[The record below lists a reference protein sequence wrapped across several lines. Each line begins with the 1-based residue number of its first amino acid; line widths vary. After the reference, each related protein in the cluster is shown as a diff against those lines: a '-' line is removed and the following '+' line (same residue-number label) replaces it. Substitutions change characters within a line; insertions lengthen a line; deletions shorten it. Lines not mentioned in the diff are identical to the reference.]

1 MNMIDNLIDNWK
13 PPEVLKK
20 FYSFGTTGSD
30 KMGCQSM
37 FIKYFSCTCTPNIIF
52 INMIF
57 FLNLIV
63 WISAFG
69 RTDVKGLLRSVS
81 KRDYIRYTNSL

>member
-20 FYSFGTTGSD
+20 YYSFGTTGSD
-30 KMGCQSM
+30 KMGCQSINQ
-37 FIKYFSCTCTPNIIF
+37 FIFRPCLQTLIFSKF
-52 INMIF
+52 S
-57 FLNLIV
+57 LV

-81 KRDYIRYTNSL
+81 KRDYVRCQI